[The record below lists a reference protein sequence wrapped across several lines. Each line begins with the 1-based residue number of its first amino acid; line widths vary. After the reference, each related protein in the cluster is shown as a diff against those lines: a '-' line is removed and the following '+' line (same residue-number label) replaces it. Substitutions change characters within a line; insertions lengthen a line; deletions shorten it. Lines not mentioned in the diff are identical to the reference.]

1 MERITNRLSSIGQAG
16 HYDVRRTSENMVLD
30 PGDVVM
36 EDRLQRTFSNMT
48 YVREVISLTFW
59 RATLPRPRSSI
70 ALSYP
75 SANWF

>member
-36 EDRLQRTFSNMT
+36 EDRLQRTFSSHDLCT
-48 YVREVISLTFW
+48 RSDIADLLASYTTTAALFH
-59 RATLPRPRSSI
+59 RALVSFS
-70 ALSYP
+70 
-75 SANWF
+75 